1 MARPLP
7 FLALLSLPLT
17 TVAFPANTPEGGLA
31 HNLDY
36 HGEDDTAQRGR
47 VAGRV
52 TTAAGEPVE
61 GVTIALKGTTY
72 GATTG
77 TDGSFRFSVPA
88 GSYQLVVSSV
98 GYASQELAV
107 TVTAGETLTLAPFAL
122 AQSSQQ
128 LNEVTVTANKSLNE
142 RPTSVSK
149 LPIAPLDLPQSVV
162 TIKQE
167 TLEQQQVLRLSDAL
181 VNVSG
186 IYVTSTTGGTQEE
199 LGSRGFSYGSN
210 NTFKNGVRFNNGIM
224 PEASSLESL
233 EVLKGSAAIL
243 YGNVAAGGVLNL
255 VTKKP
260 RFEQGG
266 SLGLRVGSFG
276 FWKPMVDVY
285 GAVGQSDKVA
295 YRINGTYEQGN
306 SYRDEVKSDR
316 VYVNPSLLFKLTP
329 KTTLVLEG
337 DYLRDNRTPDY
348 GIGAI
353 DYNILESRSRFL
365 NTPGAKNAT
374 QQTSTTATLTSR
386 LNDTWQVRGVAGFQR
401 YDNELR
407 TGNRPVGINNGTMP
421 EVRRGNTVV
430 SKAHPKASLYGD
442 WQRTLSRT
450 ETSENYYLA
459 QLDLTGQFRTGFLG
473 HSVLVGADADQYQTN
488 TLAYAAQ
495 AYDSIN
501 VLDRS
506 KVLTVPA
513 GSVSSYDALRR
524 NTRTLG
530 STRRAGFYVQDL
542 LSISEKVKV
551 LAGVRW
557 SYQETPSDVYT
568 YAAPTAAGVVV
579 ATVKENRRYDD
590 AFSPRLGLIYQ
601 PIKTTSLFASYSN
614 SFTPN
619 SGIDA
624 NNTNLPPS
632 VIDQYEVGIKNE
644 LFKGALSANVTAYRI
659 VNSNQ
664 SQTIQQFING
674 DPSRPNPSFNPNV
687 PTAQELA
694 GEVTS
699 KGVEVDIQSRPMYGL
714 SFIAGYSYNH
724 TAYTKSN
731 LYQDGSRLR
740 YNPANTANLSL
751 FYSFG
756 SAFGSNTF
764 LRGLNA
770 GITTYYVGDK
780 LAGRNPRTLYDA
792 QGNAV
797 ADTYKLI
804 SIPNYTLFDASLGYT
819 YDQFSVRVKV
829 ANLLNELSY
838 NLHDDN
844 SVNPIAPRNFSAT
857 LSYKL

>member
-1 MARPLP
+1 M
-7 FLALLSLPLT
+7 
-17 TVAFPANTPEGGLA
+17 PEGGLG
-31 HNLDY
+31 HNLNY

-52 TTAAGEPVE
+52 TNAAGEAVE
-61 GVTIALKGTTY
+61 GVTVALKGTTY

-77 TDGSFRFSVPA
+77 NDGSFRLSAPA

-107 TVTAGETLTLAPFAL
+107 TVAAGETLTLAPFAL

-128 LNEVTVTANKSLNE
+128 LSEVTVTANKSLNE

-199 LGSRGFSYGSN
+199 LGSRGFAYGSN

-306 SYRDEVKSDR
+306 SYRDVVKSDR

-513 GSVSSYDALRR
+513 GRVGSYDELRR

-568 YAAPTAAGVVV
+568 YAAPNAAGVVV

-674 DPSRPNPSFNPNV
+674 DPSRPNPNFNPNV

-699 KGVEVDIQSRPMYGL
+699 KGVEVDIQSRPVYGL

-780 LAGRNPRTLYDA
+780 LAGRNPRNLYDA

-819 YDQFSVRVKV
+819 YDRFSVRVKV
-829 ANLLNELSY
+829 ANILNELSY